1 MKTENK
7 NIVIRLRVTEA
18 ERAMIDKA
26 AAKMHRTTGARQT
39 LSRVILQAVEQ
50 YLTKD

>member
-7 NIVIRLRVTEA
+7 NLSIRLRVTPA

-26 AAKMHRTTGARQT
+26 ADKMHRTTGARQT
-39 LSRVILQAVEQ
+39 ISRVILQAVEQ